1 MYSKLFKTTKNKLT
15 LCLGMIILFSFSIIL
30 SIDTMADVEAFPV
43 SINSPANTDD
53 IFNESNGI
61 YYDDVNAGFSDG
73 ENGILARDCVFVA
86 GIEMNSVN
94 VMEDSRLYIFPE
106 YNTNEFMTVPE
117 NLRETDSVR
126 FVFSKRGFSMSD
138 PLSKFYYG
146 SVVVKLTPDTVKQ
159 ILNNGVKLNHDK
171 FNVSKPYKM
180 IYMSVP
186 KLASYF
192 GNTTVGKIGPSTA
205 ELLLGVAK
213 SGYTVNLIPN
223 ANGSFVINNYEYDG
237 IKMVD
242 GKVVSYTSN
251 GVTLT
256 DEVIGP
262 ISIDLTVD
270 WAENINADGTKKSAS
285 VLPEGS
291 TLNLVMQDYVE
302 NKDRYKSEDYPELD
316 KIYNL
321 IKSNIEEQIDV
332 KIQAALTGGG
342 ISGEQPD
349 TDDKD
354 EATEGIKGNG
364 SALKA
369 WMMMVNNFFNTGSPV
384 VDASHNSL
392 GLTDEELN
400 LYKPMS
406 LLSYGHQW
414 VKEAFS
420 DGTYPS
426 PTPTVNEAIILGY
439 KPVPLS
445 TYNITGDIENYKL
458 TPYEDYLLRS
468 YFSILRQYRYIS
480 DKTVSDAIDAAIS
493 GDSKLEDKFAISNAY
508 STTTDELGT
517 PNYLFNDGAE
527 DLNSV
532 EPDVK
537 IATLKEDAGSSVAI
551 LNKTSENTK
560 PNAKVVS
567 QNFENISKYLSY
579 GIMSADANY
588 AKDAASTNTGDV
600 GYCKY
605 INDVIPSINVGGS
618 SGNKDPNDPSSII
631 MKENV
636 DYTAF
641 GLPELVNINRIVNNE
656 QGREHAAKLYLS
668 IMYIKSYASI
678 EKAQTATP
686 DPSGGKSK
694 YETTTKE
701 SLAGLTV
708 DVAVNIS
715 DLKYSLISNKKIDA
729 FLDVEKNKTEE
740 EKKKTS
746 LDLDI
751 GSTIRAYIQI
761 HDGMN
766 YIGLSP
772 DDKWVSP
779 ELKRIYEYYDAIL
792 PYKDASMESTYDAT
806 ALAEVQPF
814 AEFFNLDTNVFGDN
828 VKKGIAASAT
838 YIPLV
843 TNSFD
848 YSAISIVNDPGF
860 ITDFH
865 YKYGFHRKALF
876 IDSSQDAAVN
886 AYVTGKKDSLKV
898 ATLNDML
905 MPEKD
910 IVLYQDP
917 NFYNIRPLAEKQD
930 LSYSKLQNTE
940 DADKQS
946 KGLIQGVADSW
957 AEWNNLDAS
966 SICKTAG
973 TTLYSDA
980 LGTSAISAYGTD
992 KDKQNFW
999 DVKSK
1004 DHYVLSTD
1012 AIETYYTQSEYSE
1025 VQSFAFV
1032 SGIYRHKPLL
1042 TICQGE
1048 STNPKP
1054 VFVSSATLPKI
1065 TGITKKE
1072 FNSIYNY
1079 LMVKNLKANLGLD
1092 YKTELDLDS
1101 PLFIDVYGNIS
1112 TQSGLI
1118 VIPAASNSTLYEPD
1132 EYSVL
1137 TTGFVSLIN
1146 NQDSYR
1152 LPLGF
1157 TNSEMLDDSF
1167 MEDVQNECYS
1177 LQNKQTETSS
1187 FQLTNI
1193 STSSKVI
1200 KQAFYQDALANC
1212 DVGLVGSNTF
1222 KSRVNM
1228 MMETMRGAPIENI
1241 DFDEEGLNGMRNL
1254 DKTGI
1259 YIAYRIEQLGDLLL
1273 SSSEGNSL
1281 LKMPNLAFMEG
1292 VEYVVVIVFKVL
1304 LSAGVFLLWFKLYA
1318 DGASGNLG
1326 IRTGVEF
1333 IVSMAS
1339 IVIGIVLLPTLMN
1352 FSYYQTN
1359 KQLLQKEAAYLMM
1372 LNTEKTAEGKEVGV
1386 REIREPSSTTE
1397 FYIKLNEV
1405 KVPWWTVITDVYN
1418 SDMFATM
1425 EDVYDKAFEESIYS
1439 TFDGAQKRGNGIY
1452 VNVKDLFASSEIR
1465 FGKYVDDKRFES
1477 IDDAE
1482 AGFLYQAVGKNN
1494 KMSYTV
1500 PYYAIIDKVLN
1511 DAALYNKAYSTMAYR
1526 TKIMQNGNVRTVGLL
1541 ESYFKSNSFLSDSEA
1556 NLFGL
1561 YDIYGIPYS
1570 TDLREPVFTQE
1581 QIDIM
1586 KSSLW
1591 YNGNSFTMEQIE
1603 EKLKLLDQKGKEFIV
1618 ENRTLLNKVSDETF
1632 LKCFALYMSVEHNNL
1647 FKIPAARGI
1656 ELMEIDTK
1664 DIIRLSLAPKS
1675 DVMHSISMS
1684 FGRFTFTQ
1692 AGTFGTILMAFLLL
1706 VYYFTSLIKPAIMI
1720 ALVGA
1725 LIFSYVYKKL
1735 MRHEQNH
1742 SLEGY
1747 ITSAALICMVNVI
1760 YALVLK
1766 LSVML
1771 PNFGVDPIFSILAQI
1786 MLQAI
1791 YFILLYLIGYT
1802 VLKNVNDIG
1811 FFTYKTFYDA
1821 HISNRVNTITMHTN
1835 KLMANSILAPFSHTA
1850 NNMRNSYIN
1859 NKRTAGLTGEDILQN
1874 MNDRDEQ
1881 RQSDAYNSRN
1891 NIR

>member
-1 MYSKLFKTTKNKLT
+1 MYNKLFKTIKNKVAF
-15 LCLGMIILFSFSIIL
+15 CLSIIILCAAVINTI
-30 SIDTMADVEAFPV
+30 AAEDVPLI
-43 SINSPANTDD
+43 SNMRSPNNTKD
-53 IFNESNGI
+53 IFGYGNGI
-61 YYDDVNAGFSDG
+61 ADDNEEFGFKDG
-73 ENGILARDCVFVA
+73 N
-86 GIEMNSVN
+86 N
-94 VMEDSRLYIFPE
+94 VMVDNVPFFWARGVDTSGVNEQAKLYLFPE
-106 YNTNEFMTVPE
+106 YNIDGYETVPDNRRGTKTVRLVLTVQE
-117 NLRETDSVR
+117 NFTITAGSY
-126 FVFSKRGFSMSD
+126 
-138 PLSKFYYG
+138 FYYG
-146 SVVVKLTPDTVKQ
+146 TELLTLTPETIKQ
-159 ILNNGVKLNHDK
+159 IAKNGVDVKHNKYKFDAPFKFDMGGAYADK
-171 FNVSKPYKM
+171 YLKST
-180 IYMSVP
+180 
-186 KLASYF
+186 L
-192 GNTTVGKIGPSTA
+192 VGKIDPLIVELFLGSTN
-205 ELLLGVAK
+205 LSYKVALNE
-213 SGYTVNLIPN
+213 SDTGMYE
-223 ANGSFVINNYEYDG
+223 INNYEYGD
-237 IKMVD
+237 IKLVD
-242 GKVVSYTSN
+242 GVVETYTS
-251 GVTLT
+251 GDKTIGPVT
-256 DEVIGP
+256 IGP
-262 ISIDLTVD
+262 IKFNLSSEEKYLDT
-270 WAENINADGTKKSAS
+270 EQKFDGSS
-285 VLPEGS
+285 VFGIA
-291 TLNLVMQDYVE
+291 MQDYMTN
-302 NKDRYKSEDYPELD
+302 NKNYDSNDYPALD
-316 KIYNL
+316 NVYKL
-321 IKSNIEEQIDV
+321 VKKHIEETLT
-332 KIQAALTGGG
+332 KKLEAAVIGGG
-342 ISGEQPD
+342 ISGEEPSEG
-349 TDDKD
+349 DKD
-354 EATEGIKGNG
+354 EATEGLKGNG

-369 WMMMVNNFFNTGSPV
+369 WMMVVNNFFNTGSPM
-384 VDASHNSL
+384 VDDTHNSL
-392 GLTDEELN
+392 GLTDDELK

-406 LLSYGHQW
+406 LFNYGHQW
-414 VKEAFS
+414 MKIAFD
-420 DGTYPS
+420 DGTYMPS
-426 PTPTVNEAIILGY
+426 STPTVNEAVILGY

-480 DKTVSDAIDAAIS
+480 DKTVSDVIDAAIA

-517 PNYLFNDGAE
+517 PNYLFNDGAD
-527 DLNSV
+527 DLTST

-560 PNAKVVS
+560 PDAKVVA

-605 INDVIPSINVGGS
+605 INDVIPSINVSGS

-708 DVAVNIS
+708 DAAVNIS
-715 DLKYSLISNKKIDA
+715 DLKSSLISNKKIDA
-729 FLDVEKNKTEE
+729 FLDAEKNKTEE

-848 YSAISIVNDPGF
+848 YSAISIVNDPDF

-1004 DHYVLSTD
+1004 DHYILSTD

-1048 STNPKP
+1048 SANPKP

-1065 TGITKKE
+1065 IGITKKE

-1821 HISNRVNTITMHTN
+1821 HMSNRINTITMHTN

-1850 NNMRNSYIN
+1850 NNMRNNYIN